1 MRDAGYDAKVEP
13 NNGDLEGTPSHHH
26 QTCRN
31 YCNIAHK
38 APVIPAT
45 GQREDAIIGGGMAG
59 ASATT
64 NPSSRPVPIIVKGR
78 SLCLQRTALQPEMGA
93 VCDGGGVRLIGRL

>member
-1 MRDAGYDAKVEP
+1 E
-13 NNGDLEGTPSHHH
+13 GDLEGTPSHHH

-45 GQREDAIIGGGMAG
+45 GQAEDAIIGGGMMG

-64 NPSSRPVPIIVKGR
+64 NPSSRPAMMGDNGRTREASVPISVGGR
-78 SLCLQRTALQPEMGA
+78 SLCLQRTALQPEIEA
-93 VCDGGGVRLIGRL
+93 VCDGGGVRVIGRL